1 MDRVELG
8 NSGIK
13 VSRIGLGMWQAGGKN
28 WGKDV
33 NDRDC
38 VAAMVRA
45 QERGVNLID
54 TAEVYGEGHS
64 EEVVGRAVKQ
74 IGRDNVVIATKVA
87 GYHMRERDVERACR
101 ASLRRLGV
109 KEIDLYQVHWPDPWD
124 QVPFAEGFRALERL
138 WKRGLVRAI
147 GVSNFAVRDLEDARA
162 RLRAADIVANQVRYN
177 LLQTEIEAEVLPYC
191 RQERITV
198 LAWSPL
204 AQGVLADTYRVG
216 RVPRDSIRKQN
227 DLFSPKNLREAG
239 KLLRALRKV
248 AKAHRR
254 NVAQV
259 ALNALSKDPIVVPI
273 PGAKR
278 PSQAEENAAAVSFDL
293 TPAERRAIEAA
304 AQSTRV
310 ETF

>member
-54 TAEVYGEGHS
+54 TAEVYGE
-64 EEVVGRAVKQ
+64 
-74 IGRDNVVIATKVA
+74 
-87 GYHMRERDVERACR
+87 
-101 ASLRRLGV
+101 
-109 KEIDLYQVHWPDPWD
+109 
-124 QVPFAEGFRALERL
+124 
-138 WKRGLVRAI
+138 
-147 GVSNFAVRDLEDARA
+147 
-162 RLRAADIVANQVRYN
+162 
-177 LLQTEIEAEVLPYC
+177 EIEAEVLPYC